1 MPPSFIP
8 LSLLPEM
15 LSTSVGDAAVA
26 GGGSMPIVQCALG
39 EATPPQV
46 GFRRPM
52 RTASAWSEP
61 ATACA
66 VKTR

>member
-1 MPPSFIP
+1 MTPTFIP

-15 LSTSVGDAAVA
+15 LSTSAGDAIVA
-26 GGGSMPIVQCALG
+26 GGGSMSIAPGVLG
-39 EATPPQV
+39 EATPPQA

-52 RTASAWSEP
+52 RTAPAWFEP
-61 ATACA
+61 ATAYA

>member
-1 MPPSFIP
+1 MPTSFVP
-8 LSLLPEM
+8 LFLLTEM
-15 LSTSVGDAAVA
+15 LSTTAGEAAVA
-26 GGGSMPIVQCALG
+26 GGGSMPIAQGALG
-39 EATPPQV
+39 EPTPPQV

-61 ATACA
+61 ATAYA